1 MNTENEHFYQI
12 GLDME
17 NELRSSMD
25 KYPLFNSAHEGYA
38 VILEELDELWDEIKK
53 KQPDEKRL
61 REEAIQV
68 GAMAMKFIL
77 SMENDW
83 ESNFRILD
91 EEKLLGFEAKC
102 QQCRYTVM
110 SKEDIERL
118 GHDPCDTC
126 IDLSNWKSKGVE
138 G

>member
-12 GLDME
+12 GLDIG

-53 KQPDEKRL
+53 RKPDREKMRA
-61 REEAIQV
+61 EAIQV

-77 SMENDW
+77 SMENGWKSD
-83 ESNFRILD
+83 FRILN
-91 EEKLLGFEAKC
+91 EEKLLEFEAKC
-102 QQCRYTVM
+102 QQCRYTTM
-110 SKEDIERL
+110 TKEDIEQL

-126 IDLSNWKSKGVE
+126 IGLSNWMAKEVE
-138 G
+138 S